1 MAYRPPAPFSPAM
14 TGSPR
19 DQLRQIADAIS
30 RKADATLEPAYTA
43 VLLIAPNGTTY
54 RVAVDDAGAL
64 STVVVPR

>member
-30 RKADATLEPAYTA
+30 RKADATLEPVYTA
-43 VLLIAPNGTTY
+43 VQLIAPNGTTY
-54 RVAVDDAGAL
+54 RVSVDDAGAL
-64 STVVVPR
+64 SAVVVPR